1 MKVCSICDAKK
12 PFSAF
17 TRRSAKK
24 ENDYQPYCNECRSTM
39 RKEFARKN
47 KALAIA
53 YKGGS
58 CHDCNA
64 VVHQAAFEFHHIDE
78 DTKVKGKEPCHFIQT
93 GFNGLTDSA
102 KAELD
107 KCVLLCANC
116 HRIRHYN

>member
-1 MKVCSICDAKK
+1 MKVCQTCDVEK

-17 TRRSAKK
+17 TRRSSKRK
-24 ENDYQPYCNECRSTM
+24 NDYQPYCNDCRSTM

-53 YKGGS
+53 YKGGA

-64 VVHQAAFEFHHIDE
+64 IVHQAAFEFHHIDK
-78 DTKVKGKEPCHFIQT
+78 DDKRKDPCQLIQT
-93 GFNGLTDSA
+93 GHNGLTESA